1 MLSTNSFHIAFYII
15 AILISFTSLVYT
27 VIQQRTDRLQNK
39 LFLSML
45 LAVVLNCLSV
55 IVCALVEPY
64 KHDSHT
70 AYVLLEIFQFS
81 YFFFHATISS
91 ILFFYVCSVVGII
104 EQFSFRKKLLY
115 STPLIITE
123 FFIVTNPLMHWVYY
137 YDENKQFTRNW
148 AEATMYIV
156 AVLLLVL
163 SVYYLFRF
171 WNAINHRRQLM
182 LVYFFVVAIVG
193 MIIQLFNINIK
204 SELLGESIALMGL
217 MLAVENEDD
226 RIDADTDVYNR
237 KALHLDL
244 NNYFVTKR
252 RFKVLV
258 VHIVNSDIIQRM
270 TGSANLDILVRLVVD
285 YFRTIVPKY
294 HIYRANPSI
303 FVLICMEEDVTQIA
317 KKIEKRFES
326 SWGYQEIDVM
336 LNSAIL
342 YASVPEELK
351 THEDVFYMI
360 DSPLPGVGTEKV
372 MHGNAL
378 DYLMRRGNVE
388 SAIHRGMADGHFEV
402 YYQPTY
408 HMEGMKLH
416 GAEALLR
423 LNDPELGFISPEEFI
438 PVAEQVGMINEIG
451 NFVLRQVCSFWQS
464 GIPKQHGMESINVN
478 LSVIQCMQ
486 PGFVKNILSIVD
498 SFKVPHENLDFEIT
512 ESVAASDY
520 NVLSSVIQEL
530 KQAGF
535 LFSMDDY
542 GTGYSN
548 MQSVFELDF
557 DIIKIDKSILWAAE
571 KESTGRA
578 ILENSARMILQIGK
592 KILVEGVETQEQ
604 IELLRPLQV
613 DYLQGYFFSKP
624 LPKQEFIEL
633 IQRGNGKNG

>member
-1 MLSTNSFHIAFYII
+1 MLPANSFHIAFYII

-27 VIQQRTDRLQNK
+27 MIQQRTDRLQNK

-55 IVCALVEPY
+55 IVCALVDPY
-64 KHDSHT
+64 KYESRT
-70 AYVLLEIFQFS
+70 AYLILEFFQFT
-81 YFFFHATISS
+81 YFVFHATISS
-91 ILFFYVCSVVGII
+91 ILLFYVCSVVGVLD
-104 EQFSFRKKLLY
+104 QFSFRRKFVYSLPLLV
-115 STPLIITE
+115 TE
-123 FFIVTNPLMHWVYY
+123 FFIVTNPVMHWVYY
-137 YDENKQFTRNW
+137 YDEKKEFTRNW

-156 AVLLLVL
+156 AVLFLVL
-163 SVYYLFRF
+163 SLYYLFRF

-182 LVYFFVVAIVG
+182 LLYFFIVAIVG
-193 MIIQLFNINIK
+193 MVIQLININIK

-244 NNYFVTKR
+244 NNFFATKR
-252 RFKVLV
+252 RFKVIV

-270 TGSANLDILVRLVVD
+270 TGSANLDILVRLVVQ

-303 FVLICMEEDVTQIA
+303 FVLLCLEEDAEEIA
-317 KKIEKRFES
+317 GKIEKRFET

-336 LNSAIL
+336 LNAAIL
-342 YASVPEELK
+342 YASVPEELR
-351 THEDVFYMI
+351 THEDVFFMI
-360 DSPLPGVGTEKV
+360 DSPLPNIGTDKI

-378 DYLMRRGNVE
+378 NYLMRRGDVE
-388 SAIHRGMADGHFEV
+388 SAIQRGMAEQHFEV

-408 HMEGMKLH
+408 HMDGLKLH

-423 LNDPELGFISPEEFI
+423 LNDPQLGSVSPDEFI

-464 GIPKQHGMESINVN
+464 GVPKQNGLESINVN

-486 PGFVKNILSIVD
+486 TGFVKNILSIVD
-498 SFKVPHENLDFEIT
+498 SFKVPHENLNFEIT

-520 NVLSSVIQEL
+520 NILSNVIQEL

-571 KESTGRA
+571 KEGTGRA

-592 KILVEGVETQEQ
+592 KILVEGVETAEQ
-604 IELLRPLQV
+604 IEILRPLKV
-613 DYLQGYFFSKP
+613 DYLQGYYFSRP
-624 LPKQEFIEL
+624 LPKEEFIEL
-633 IQRGNGKNG
+633 IHKRKECL